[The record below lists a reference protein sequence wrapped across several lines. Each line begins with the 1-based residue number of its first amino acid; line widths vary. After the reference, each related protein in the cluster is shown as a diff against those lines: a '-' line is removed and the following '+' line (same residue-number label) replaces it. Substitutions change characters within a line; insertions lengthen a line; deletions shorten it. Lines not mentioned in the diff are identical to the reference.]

1 MAQAKKIVFV
11 AIMGERWDSD
21 RVRVEFETAEDRQN
35 YVKAFLGVF
44 RCYEAYSEWVKA

>member
-1 MAQAKKIVFV
+1 MAQEKKLVYV

-21 RVRVEFETAEDRQN
+21 RVRVEFETSEDRLN

-44 RCYEAYSEWVKA
+44 HCYESYSEWVKA